1 MMSKMKM
8 HKSEINQK
16 IELLERQSDLV
27 RQELGQEL
35 QSTKK
40 KVADIGKIALGVG
53 GGLILSAII
62 LRGIFGSN
70 SDEAGK
76 DYHTRR
82 VYHKFRDQL
91 LGEISSQ
98 ALVFILGIA
107 RDKLKP
113 FLDQSTKNE
122 KDDSELVD

>member
-1 MMSKMKM
+1 MSKRKM
-8 HKSEINQK
+8 HKSEINEK
-16 IELLERQSDLV
+16 IELLERQSALV
-27 RQELGQEL
+27 RQELGGEL

-40 KVADIGKIALGVG
+40 KVADVGKMVLGVG

-62 LRGIFGSN
+62 LRGFFGN
-70 SDEAGK
+70 SGDVTEK
-76 DYHTRR
+76 KHDTHR

-91 LGEISSQ
+91 LGEISGQ

-113 FLDQSTKNE
+113 YLQQDTKNQ
-122 KDDSELVD
+122 KDDSGLVD

>member
-1 MMSKMKM
+1 MSKMKM
-8 HKSEINQK
+8 HKSEINEK
-16 IELLERQSDLV
+16 IELLEQQSNLV
-27 RQELGQEL
+27 RQELRDEL

-40 KVADIGKIALGVG
+40 KVTDIGKIALGVG

-62 LRGIFGSN
+62 LRGVFGSN
-70 SDEAGK
+70 SDESGRN
-76 DYHTRR
+76 YQPRR

-113 FLDQSTKNE
+113 FLEQGTKNE
-122 KDDSELVD
+122 KDDSEFAD

>member
-1 MMSKMKM
+1 MSKMKM

-35 QSTKK
+35 QSTRK

>member
-1 MMSKMKM
+1 M

-16 IELLERQSDLV
+16 IELLERQSELV
-27 RQELGQEL
+27 RQELGDEL

-40 KVADIGKIALGVG
+40 RVTDIGKIALGVG

-62 LRGIFGSN
+62 LRGVFGSN
-70 SDEAGK
+70 SDDSGK
-76 DYHTRR
+76 NYQTRR

-113 FLDQSTKNE
+113 FLEQSQRTKNE